1 MNAEGWIQGTSM
13 LFEYRLEISDY
24 VVVLHLADAGLGVL
38 VPVALVTMT
47 RLVVHVDTGAL
58 AGTVDKVT
66 NVGVTVL
73 VGSSTLASEA
83 TRALK
88 EDLKWNPSFLSL
100 INTIPGM
107 LTKKQK
113 KAKQN

>member
-1 MNAEGWIQGTSM
+1 MAPAVLPVAVILT
-13 LFEYRLEISDY
+13 D

-58 AGTVDKVT
+58 AGSVDKVT
-66 NVGVTVL
+66 NVGVAVL

-83 TRALK
+83 TRASLQLVVLSTK
-88 EDLKWNPSFLSL
+88 LILTLISFLRHDFECRF
-100 INTIPGM
+100 
-107 LTKKQK
+107 LTVSKI
-113 KAKQN
+113 